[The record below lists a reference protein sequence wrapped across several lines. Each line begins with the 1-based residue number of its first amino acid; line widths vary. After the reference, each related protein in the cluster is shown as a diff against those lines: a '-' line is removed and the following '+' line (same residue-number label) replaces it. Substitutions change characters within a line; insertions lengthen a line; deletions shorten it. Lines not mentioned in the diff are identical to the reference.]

1 MTKAQLLF
9 DPSAECEQ
17 PGLLPRGRNDLNAER
32 PLSLTS
38 WRRQGEYREADER
51 DDEGNGEIVDRRF
64 EADVVNLH
72 HVTRVVLP
80 RENRRCRYDKEIL
93 PRQQITKTAVDG
105 GTPPLGGQIIPCRE
119 LAARFD
125 VPDNGRREFGP
136 PIPQQR
142 TIAVR
147 DMRGPQRAE
156 RLDGAT
162 AVGGDFLD
170 VGAKRARISFAT
182 GATPKSGV
190 IASSGR
196 FPSD

>member
-125 VPDNGRREFGP
+125 VPDNGRAPAGRLRGNRRGAGP
-136 PIPQQR
+136 PLTRP
-142 TIAVR
+142 
-147 DMRGPQRAE
+147 GHE
-156 RLDGAT
+156 
-162 AVGGDFLD
+162 
-170 VGAKRARISFAT
+170 RARAA
-182 GATPKSGV
+182 GPPHAD
-190 IASSGR
+190 GR
-196 FPSD
+196 RVPPMAR